1 MNSKQNAMKK
11 LTALVICVCVA
22 ISSAFA
28 QFISTLL
35 KEPFDYTQWSR
46 KHYEDV
52 GLHEFNMRAVEYDR
66 KNPVQQTPGI

>member
-1 MNSKQNAMKK
+1 MGN
-11 LTALVICVCVA
+11 TAVIMEKGINVLLKNLGVLDTE
-22 ISSAFA
+22 

-52 GLHEFNMRAVEYDR
+52 DLHEFNMRAVEFDR
-66 KNPVQQTPGI
+66 NNPVQYPGS

>member
-1 MNSKQNAMKK
+1 MGN
-11 LTALVICVCVA
+11 TAVIMEKGINVLLKNLGVLDTE
-22 ISSAFA
+22 

-52 GLHEFNMRAVEYDR
+52 DLHEFNMRAVEYDR